1 MEGINEMAEDRRVRK
16 SKAAIK
22 KAFIQLLEDSQIER
36 ITIRQISDKAD
47 INRGTFYLN
56 YDDKYALLEEME
68 DEQIADLKK
77 IIDIRKV
84 NLAQKTAEEFIEI
97 FSNEVIKKVIIHISE
112 NIEFYHAILNLD
124 RTSKIEERI
133 TDMILSNIN
142 YLIGENNTVYGVPDD
157 YYLRYVSGALMS
169 MVKYW
174 VHDENRVSIEELVQ
188 YIVTISTRGPLSI
201 LKQLIDSK
209 K

>member
-1 MEGINEMAEDRRVRK
+1 M
-16 SKAAIK
+16 
-22 KAFIQLLEDSQIER
+22 
-36 ITIRQISDKAD
+36 
-47 INRGTFYLN
+47 
-56 YDDKYALLEEME
+56 
-68 DEQIADLKK
+68 
-77 IIDIRKV
+77 
-84 NLAQKTAEEFIEI
+84 
-97 FSNEVIKKVIIHISE
+97 IIHISE

-174 VHDENRVSIEELVQ
+174 VHNENRVSIEELVQ
-188 YIVTISTRGPLSI
+188 YIVTISTRGTLSI

>member
-77 IIDIRKV
+77 LVDIRKV

-97 FSNEVIKKVIIHISE
+97 FSNEVIKKVIINISE

>member
-1 MEGINEMAEDRRVRK
+1 MAEDRRVRK

-77 IIDIRKV
+77 LVDIRKV

-174 VHDENRVSIEELVQ
+174 VHDEKRVSIEELVQ

>member
-1 MEGINEMAEDRRVRK
+1 MAEDRRVRK

-77 IIDIRKV
+77 LVDIRKV

-169 MVKYW
+169 IVKYW

>member
-22 KAFIQLLEDSQIER
+22 KAFIQLLDDSQIER

-77 IIDIRKV
+77 LVDIRKV

-124 RTSKIEERI
+124 RTSKIEERF

>member
-16 SKAAIK
+16 SKTAIK
-22 KAFIQLLEDSQIER
+22 KAFIQLLEDEQIER

-77 IIDIRKV
+77 LVDIRKV

>member
-77 IIDIRKV
+77 LVDIRKV

-188 YIVTISTRGPLSI
+188 YIVTISTRGTLSI

>member
-77 IIDIRKV
+77 LVDIRKV

-97 FSNEVIKKVIIHISE
+97 FSNEVIKKVMIHISE

-124 RTSKIEERI
+124 RTSKIEERF

>member
-1 MEGINEMAEDRRVRK
+1 MAEDRRVRK

-77 IIDIRKV
+77 LVDIRKV

-133 TDMILSNIN
+133 TDMILSSIN

>member
-22 KAFIQLLEDSQIER
+22 KAFIQLLDDSQIER

-77 IIDIRKV
+77 LVDIRKV

-188 YIVTISTRGPLSI
+188 YIVTISTRGTLSI

>member
-1 MEGINEMAEDRRVRK
+1 MAEDRRVRK

-77 IIDIRKV
+77 LVDIRKV

>member
-77 IIDIRKV
+77 LVDIRKV

-174 VHDENRVSIEELVQ
+174 VHNENRVSIEELVQ
-188 YIVTISTRGPLSI
+188 YIVTISTRGTLSI

>member
-1 MEGINEMAEDRRVRK
+1 MAEDRRVRK
-16 SKAAIK
+16 SKTAIK
-22 KAFIQLLEDSQIER
+22 KAFIQLLEDEQIER

-77 IIDIRKV
+77 LVDIRKV

>member
-77 IIDIRKV
+77 LVDIRKV

>member
-1 MEGINEMAEDRRVRK
+1 MAEDRRVRK

-22 KAFIQLLEDSQIER
+22 KAFIHLLEDSQIER

-77 IIDIRKV
+77 LVDIRKV

>member
-22 KAFIQLLEDSQIER
+22 KAFIHLLEDSQIER

-77 IIDIRKV
+77 LVDIRKV

>member
-77 IIDIRKV
+77 LVDIRKV

-188 YIVTISTRGPLSI
+188 YIVTISTREPLSI

>member
-1 MEGINEMAEDRRVRK
+1 MAEDRRVRK
-16 SKAAIK
+16 SKTAIK
-22 KAFIQLLEDSQIER
+22 KAFIQLLEDDQIER

-77 IIDIRKV
+77 LVDIRKV

>member
-1 MEGINEMAEDRRVRK
+1 MAEDRRVRK
-16 SKAAIK
+16 SKAAVK

-77 IIDIRKV
+77 LVDIRKV

>member
-1 MEGINEMAEDRRVRK
+1 MAEDRRVRK

-77 IIDIRKV
+77 LVDIRKV

-201 LKQLIDSK
+201 LTQLIDSK

>member
-1 MEGINEMAEDRRVRK
+1 MAEDRRVRK

-77 IIDIRKV
+77 LVDIRKV

-174 VHDENRVSIEELVQ
+174 VHNENRVSIEELVQ
-188 YIVTISTRGPLSI
+188 YIVTISTRGTLSI

>member
-77 IIDIRKV
+77 LVDIRKV

-97 FSNEVIKKVIIHISE
+97 FSNEVIKKAIIHISE

-174 VHDENRVSIEELVQ
+174 VHDEKRVSIEELVQ

>member
-1 MEGINEMAEDRRVRK
+1 MAEDRRVRK

-77 IIDIRKV
+77 LVDIRKV
-84 NLAQKTAEEFIEI
+84 NLAQKAAEEFIEI

>member
-1 MEGINEMAEDRRVRK
+1 MAEDRRVRK

-22 KAFIQLLEDSQIER
+22 KAFIQLLDDSQIER

-77 IIDIRKV
+77 LVDIRKV

-188 YIVTISTRGPLSI
+188 YIVTISTRGTLSI

>member
-16 SKAAIK
+16 SKAAVK

-77 IIDIRKV
+77 LVDIRKV

>member
-68 DEQIADLKK
+68 DEQIADLRKLV
-77 IIDIRKV
+77 DIRKV

>member
-77 IIDIRKV
+77 LVDIRKV

-201 LKQLIDSK
+201 LTQLIDSK

>member
-77 IIDIRKV
+77 LVDIRKV

-174 VHDENRVSIEELVQ
+174 VHDEKRVSIEELVQ

>member
-36 ITIRQISDKAD
+36 ITIRQIFDKAD

-77 IIDIRKV
+77 LVDIRKV

>member
-1 MEGINEMAEDRRVRK
+1 MAEDRRVRK

-77 IIDIRKV
+77 LVDI
-84 NLAQKTAEEFIEI
+84 
-97 FSNEVIKKVIIHISE
+97 
-112 NIEFYHAILNLD
+112 
-124 RTSKIEERI
+124 
-133 TDMILSNIN
+133 
-142 YLIGENNTVYGVPDD
+142 
-157 YYLRYVSGALMS
+157 
-169 MVKYW
+169 
-174 VHDENRVSIEELVQ
+174 
-188 YIVTISTRGPLSI
+188 
-201 LKQLIDSK
+201 
-209 K
+209 

>member
-1 MEGINEMAEDRRVRK
+1 MAEDRRVRK

-77 IIDIRKV
+77 LVDIRKV

-124 RTSKIEERI
+124 RTSKIEERF

>member
-1 MEGINEMAEDRRVRK
+1 MAEDRRVRK

-77 IIDIRKV
+77 LVDIRKV

-188 YIVTISTRGPLSI
+188 YIVTISTRGTLSI

>member
-77 IIDIRKV
+77 LVDIRKV

-112 NIEFYHAILNLD
+112 NIEFYHDILNLD
-124 RTSKIEERI
+124 RNSKIEERI

>member
-16 SKAAIK
+16 SKTAIK
-22 KAFIQLLEDSQIER
+22 KAFIQLLEDDQIER

-77 IIDIRKV
+77 LVDIRKV

>member
-77 IIDIRKV
+77 LVDIRKV

-133 TDMILSNIN
+133 TDMILSSIN

>member
-1 MEGINEMAEDRRVRK
+1 MAEDRRVRK

>member
-1 MEGINEMAEDRRVRK
+1 MAEDRRVRK

-77 IIDIRKV
+77 ISRHPKSKSCSK
-84 NLAQKTAEEFIEI
+84 NCRR
-97 FSNEVIKKVIIHISE
+97 IH
-112 NIEFYHAILNLD
+112 
-124 RTSKIEERI
+124 
-133 TDMILSNIN
+133 
-142 YLIGENNTVYGVPDD
+142 
-157 YYLRYVSGALMS
+157 
-169 MVKYW
+169 
-174 VHDENRVSIEELVQ
+174 
-188 YIVTISTRGPLSI
+188 
-201 LKQLIDSK
+201 
-209 K
+209 

>member
-1 MEGINEMAEDRRVRK
+1 MAEDRRVRK

-68 DEQIADLKK
+68 DEQIADLRKLV
-77 IIDIRKV
+77 DIRKV